1 MSAPLMGRWKNVN
14 LISVMD
20 QDSNLIGAFN
30 EKQFVIFLKFW
41 SLPNHKVLQNIGKTK
56 KRGND

>member
-20 QDSNLIGAFN
+20 QYSNLIGAFN
-30 EKQFVIFLKFW
+30 EKQIVIFLKFW